1 MRTIGKK
8 IIRWADW
15 LDGRSV
21 RERVLLTVMVL
32 AVGFMCLDALWFH
45 PQGVERSRLNDK
57 IATLDVTLSE
67 LGRQA
72 EAIKAR
78 GQEDPDLEN
87 RARQRQL
94 QAELTVLDERL
105 KALTVDLVSP
115 RDMAEVLRELLKRQK
130 GLRLVSL
137 ENLPPVGLLSPREGK
152 PPEFD
157 DGTYSNLYRHPVRI
171 VVSGTYLQALDYLR
185 ELENLPRKLFWD
197 SLDIVVGDYPETE
210 ISLTVYT
217 LSRRKGWI
225 GV

>member
-1 MRTIGKK
+1 MRTIGTK

-45 PQGVERSRLNDK
+45 PQSIERSRLNDK
-57 IATLDVTLSE
+57 ISTLDATLSE

-72 EAIKAR
+72 QAVKAR

-87 RARQRQL
+87 RARKRQL

-115 RDMAEVLRELLKRQK
+115 RDMAEVLRELLNRQK

-137 ENLPPVGLLSPREGK
+137 ENLPPVGLLPPREGK
-152 PPEFD
+152 NAELD

-197 SLDIVVGDYPETE
+197 SLDIVVGDHPQTE